1 MRGGATNSS
10 PNKLSFA
17 GLTNATTG
25 NRTQVAPTTVNR
37 TQVAPTTGPTANT
50 NAGANPPVKSG
61 VLSYLSS
68 WIPWSSSKPTAN
80 LKPATG
86 GGRRR
91 RKTKRVKFRR
101 RKSVR
106 R

>member
-17 GLTNATTG
+17 GLTNA
-25 NRTQVAPTTVNR
+25 TTVNR